1 MSTIPEPLKIQIIS
15 VVAQNL
21 NIEEIDILGR
31 HLDPKFK
38 AHLLSGEPFGIT
50 LRPDQAARTLV
61 KHFDSRGLLTNIL
74 SLLVHMHSYQD
85 ASIIGRVAS
94 LQGLDTVLQNL
105 GTMGL
110 KFDPMTGTLVE
121 ARDDD
126 SVNWGFLKE
135 GEVYHFCHLSI
146 DIAGN
151 SQLQIKYPKSEIEVV
166 YNNFYTML
174 KRIVKEHNGQV
185 WNWAGDG
192 GIVTFY
198 LGDKVQDAVFCALEL
213 QLQLVL
219 FNLSRSRNRFDE
231 PLRLR
236 IAAHDGLTV
245 YKENKGTILSE
256 AINYVAHLEK
266 GGTPVHSVSVSKS
279 VYGNLQPRLQAI
291 FKHMGVFENI
301 EYYNASTMLDWMKED
316 R

>member
-1 MSTIPEPLKIQIIS
+1 MRTIPEPLKIQIVS
-15 VVAQNL
+15 VITQNL
-21 NIEEIDILGR
+21 TTDEIDALGR
-31 HLDPKFK
+31 NLDPKFK

-50 LRPDQAARTLV
+50 LRPEQAARTLV
-61 KHFDSRGLLTNIL
+61 KHFDSRGMLTNVL

-85 ASIIGRVAS
+85 ASIIGRAAN

-110 KFDPMTGTLVE
+110 KFDPMTGTLTE

-166 YNNFYTML
+166 YNNFYNML
-174 KRIVKEHNGQV
+174 KRVVKEHNGQV

-198 LGDKVQDAVFCALEL
+198 LGDKIQDAVFCALSL

-219 FNLSRSRNRFDE
+219 FNLSRNNNRFDE
-231 PLRLR
+231 PLRVR

-266 GGTPVHSVSVSKS
+266 GATPPHSVSISKS
-279 VYGNLQPRLQAI
+279 VYNNLPPRLQAI
-291 FKHMGVFENI
+291 FKPMGVFEDI
-301 EYYNASTMLDWMKED
+301 EYFNASTATDWMKEAL
-316 R
+316 